1 MKKGEIFILYKIK
14 NEIETLEK
22 GLVCLE
28 NELKGLPG
36 RTLRCTSS
44 NGTDQFFI
52 NGKYANKKQMN
63 TIQGIIQR
71 EYDEKLQVAL
81 KKRLQILR
89 ELEKNYSSRELEKC
103 FESLC
108 KARKKHVK
116 PLFKTVEEQIEEFLN
131 EEYEAGIFD
140 MNNTTEFFTRK
151 GERVR
156 SKSEV
161 LISEHLNYYG
171 VPYRYEK
178 PIKLIDWNKVVTCR
192 PDFTVINKRTG
203 KMFLYEHLGKMDDE
217 NYVASNMRKLDLYE
231 KNGYLLG
238 ESLIIT
244 HETSTA
250 PLNIKVVDSY
260 IKTYFL

>member
-1 MKKGEIFILYKIK
+1 MKSEKGEIFILYKIK

-36 RTLRCTSS
+36 GTPRCTSS

-89 ELEKNYSSRELEKC
+89 ELEKNYSSREPEKC
-103 FESLC
+103 FERLC

-131 EEYEAGIFD
+131 EE
-140 MNNTTEFFTRK
+140 
-151 GERVR
+151 
-156 SKSEV
+156 
-161 LISEHLNYYG
+161 
-171 VPYRYEK
+171 
-178 PIKLIDWNKVVTCR
+178 
-192 PDFTVINKRTG
+192 
-203 KMFLYEHLGKMDDE
+203 
-217 NYVASNMRKLDLYE
+217 
-231 KNGYLLG
+231 
-238 ESLIIT
+238 
-244 HETSTA
+244 
-250 PLNIKVVDSY
+250 
-260 IKTYFL
+260 

>member
-1 MKKGEIFILYKIK
+1 MNSEKGEIFILYKIK

-36 RTLRCTSS
+36 GTLRCTSS

-81 KKRLQILR
+81 KKRLLILR

-131 EEYEAGIFD
+131 EE
-140 MNNTTEFFTRK
+140 
-151 GERVR
+151 
-156 SKSEV
+156 
-161 LISEHLNYYG
+161 
-171 VPYRYEK
+171 
-178 PIKLIDWNKVVTCR
+178 
-192 PDFTVINKRTG
+192 
-203 KMFLYEHLGKMDDE
+203 
-217 NYVASNMRKLDLYE
+217 
-231 KNGYLLG
+231 
-238 ESLIIT
+238 
-244 HETSTA
+244 
-250 PLNIKVVDSY
+250 
-260 IKTYFL
+260 